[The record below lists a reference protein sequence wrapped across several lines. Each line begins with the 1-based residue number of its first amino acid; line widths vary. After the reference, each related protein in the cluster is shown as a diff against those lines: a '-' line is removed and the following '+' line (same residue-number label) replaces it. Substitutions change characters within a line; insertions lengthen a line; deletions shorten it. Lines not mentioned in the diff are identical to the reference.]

1 MKKPIHKPLS
11 DKLFCPFCGGE
22 VHIVVTDEEGNLHPE
37 EGYEDDPWSGL
48 EYHLMHSD
56 EDVPSDQICPIAM
69 DGELLGEYGY
79 KTRERAVEIWNSRE
93 QV

>member
-37 EGYEDDPWSGL
+37 EG
-48 EYHLMHSD
+48 
-56 EDVPSDQICPIAM
+56 
-69 DGELLGEYGY
+69 
-79 KTRERAVEIWNSRE
+79 
-93 QV
+93 